1 MRIKI
6 TDLSWH
12 ERDDIMFAVRCDM
25 DERDDL
31 GGSRREWIADLFD
44 EIRRRLTLC
53 GHTLHHVVLDLEHGK
68 IARRHNRLIREKQT
82 VEAAQ

>member
-6 TDLSWH
+6 TDLSWR
-12 ERDDIMFAVRCDM
+12 EREDLMFAVRCDM
-25 DERDDL
+25 EERGGL
-31 GGSRREWIADLFD
+31 GCTRREWIADLFD

-53 GHTLHHVVLDLEHGK
+53 GHSLHSVVLDLEIGK
-68 IARRHNRLIREKQT
+68 KVRRHNRLIREKQT